1 MSTINLDPAEL
12 AELRP
17 VFVTEAEQYLADL
30 EETLVAL
37 EGGADEQRDLSSAMR
52 AMHTLKGSAGMLGLE
67 AISDVGHAGEDLFA
81 ALQEGEAVLC
91 AEVVSSLLAATDAIR
106 SMVAVVEGGGWP
118 EPGGHAELLAELAGH
133 RGGTPPRAPEAGA
146 EVSRGEEGR
155 GRAEAGGSAPDG
167 PGCEPPGEPSGALAA
182 RGASR
187 RTLRVDVAKL
197 DRLVDLVNEII
208 LERRSLAL
216 GAASPGKDAGH
227 SLRDAMDDGHHILD
241 ELRETIMALRLVPL
255 GPTLRRFAR
264 PIRDICAA
272 TGKEARLIVEG
283 EDVEVDTSIA
293 EAIVE
298 PLTHLLRN
306 AMDHGIEARAD
317 RLAAGK
323 DPAGTIVLRARQQS
337 ASVLFEVEDDGGG
350 LRRPNLIERALEWAV
365 PDAERLSD
373 AELQALIFEPGFTTA
388 AAVSDLS
395 GRGVGMDIVRRTV
408 EALRGTVELTSQ
420 EGRGTTVALRLPLTV
435 STIDG
440 LHVLVGEE
448 TYVVP
453 MDSVVECL
461 EAPPGAREDDGLL
474 DLRGET
480 VPYARLRAVFGNRA
494 EAPRREHVLIV
505 RHGPTTAGLLVDGL
519 LGQSETMIRPLDPRL
534 GSRLAGSTVLEDGRI
549 GLILDVPALL
559 QQLSSKRSTRDA
571 TLPALRLN

>member
-1 MSTINLDPAEL
+1 MSKIRLDPAEM

-17 VFVTEAEQYLADL
+17 VFVAESEQYLAHL

-52 AMHTLKGSAGMLGLE
+52 AMHTLKGSAGMLGLG
-67 AISDVGHAGEDLFA
+67 AISDVAHAGEDLFA
-81 ALQEGEAVLC
+81 ALRSGEAVLC
-91 AEVVSSLLAATDAIR
+91 ADVVSSLLAAMDAIR
-106 SMVAVVEGGGWP
+106 SMVAAVEGGGWP
-118 EPGGHAELLAELAGH
+118 EPGGHAELLAELVGH
-133 RGGTPPRAPEAGA
+133 CGGTPPRAPEAGM
-146 EVSRGEEGR
+146 EVGRREEAR
-155 GRAEAGGSAPDG
+155 GRSEAEGGAPDG
-167 PGCEPPGEPSGALAA
+167 PETEPPGEPSGARAP

-216 GAASPGKDAGH
+216 GAGSPGADAGH

-255 GPTLRRFAR
+255 GATLRRFAR
-264 PIRDICAA
+264 PIRDISAA

-306 AMDHGIEARAD
+306 AMDHGIESRAD

-337 ASVLFEVEDDGGG
+337 ASVLIEVEDDGGG
-350 LRRPNLIERALEWAV
+350 LPRAKLIERALEWAV

-373 AELQALIFEPGFTTA
+373 PELRALIFESGFTTA

-395 GRGVGMDIVRRTV
+395 GRGVGMDIVRRMV

-440 LHVLVGEE
+440 LHVSVDEG
-448 TYVVP
+448 TYIVP
-453 MDSVVECL
+453 MDSIVECV
-461 EAPPGAREDDGLL
+461 EAPQGAREDHGLL

-480 VPYARLRAVFGNRA
+480 LPYVRLRAVFGHSA
-494 EAPRREHVLIV
+494 EAPSREHVLIV
-505 RHGPTTAGLLVDGL
+505 RHGPTTAGLLVDRL

-534 GSRLAGSTVLEDGRI
+534 GSRLSGSTVLEDGRV
-549 GLILDVPALL
+549 GLILDVPTLL
-559 QQLSSKRSTRDA
+559 QQLSSKRSTRDI
-571 TLPALRLN
+571 TVPAPRLN